1 MNISE
6 IRKQLSRVKNS
17 LPQDKGREFAK
28 RVKLRVRDIT
38 RIVDMDPQ
46 IVTKWTILGAASG
59 AILDLIPGVE
69 SLVGVDGF
77 VDVGAALGALVGMA
91 KSEHERQQL
100 LALRNL
106 IAEELNEMAATETS

>member
-1 MNISE
+1 MNAAE
-6 IRKQLSRVKNS
+6 IRNQLSRVKDT
-17 LPQDKGREFAK
+17 LPTDKGKEFAK
-28 RVKLRVRDIT
+28 RVKFRLQDIT
-38 RIVDMDPQ
+38 RIVEMDPQ
-46 IVTKWTILGAASG
+46 IVAKWTILGAASG

-91 KSEHERQQL
+91 RSEQERQQC

-106 IAEELNEMAATETS
+106 IAEELNEMATTETP